1 MRNYARRSTDVGLG
15 ALRVGGYSMTDD
27 GAATDAAA
35 KPTTELRLALVCY
48 GGVSLAVYMHGV
60 TKELHK
66 LICAARAF
74 DKDPKNNPFPDG
86 KTEAVYFET
95 LRGINAT
102 GPKLSVSIDIIGGTS
117 AGGINGIALSKA
129 LACNVDMEPLKDVW
143 LNQGDIRQLLRG
155 YSSVPLALQVGLT
168 VGWQLIT
175 ALGNSS
181 PLKGEYM
188 SKLLFTALK
197 EMQER
202 KRQSDAASLLPDTA
216 AGLELYV
223 PTTDLFGFDV
233 LVASGAGG
241 ASNRDHDFRQVMVF
255 SRNEEADD
263 KLEQFG
269 HQYTADLA
277 FAGRA
282 SSSFPGAFA
291 PVSPES
297 FGDEVKRMLPDTPDA
312 DVRIHP
318 KALFLRPYGSRDIAT
333 QLDQQAA
340 AEAAWAAAKDVYF
353 VDGGV
358 LDNAPFDL
366 VIDAIARRQAQTQ
379 VNRQLVYVEPDP
391 GQALYA
397 PISDKPDRA
406 KSKRRW
412 LKDLLAVSGVRSS
425 HPILTDLTRLR
436 DLNWRIAEVRTI
448 SEQQEKHVAD
458 ETRAALA
465 EVWMETG
472 GNDSARE
479 EVHVETT
486 TEFVQ
491 KLTGPDIRAASDKLY
506 ERAEGSLKPIWPT
519 YLLLRFEAVL
529 KQLSTDICWTL
540 QCPKPSNKAGVI
552 TAAWVEWAR
561 AQDWGDWTPLRELL
575 DATDMLY
582 RQRRL
587 LFIINGINAMY
598 DIKSAPPRADLDT
611 LKSVAWAM
619 IGDIRN
625 GTANAVGALK
635 GEGTLNFLNISDDDA
650 VKIDP
655 VQFAFHHA
663 DELRAL
669 FDQYRQKV
677 EPLTHDSGQLRK
689 AFADHT
695 QNPNWMEEAKTAL
708 VSRYL
713 GFPLWDGMLFPTISL
728 TDLPQFS
735 PIPVAQFSP
744 TNATALKPPIEEKGG
759 KLRAPRENEKPPAKL
774 KGIPVKHFAAFFA
787 TKSRQNDYLWGRLDG
802 VELILRLLAD
812 VGLRQQET
820 TLATVGGDEK
830 PPPSYAAEALNAVLA
845 SETDLDLVKDLCDYL
860 RGEVAKIPRTPAAAS
875 TSD

>member
-1 MRNYARRSTDVGLG
+1 
-15 ALRVGGYSMTDD
+15 MTDD
-27 GAATDAAA
+27 GGPIGAGT

-74 DKDPKNNPFPDG
+74 DKNPENNPFPG
-86 KTEAVYFET
+86 RTTEAVYFEA
-95 LRGINAT
+95 LRGISAT

-143 LNQGDIRQLLRG
+143 LNKGDIRQLLRG
-155 YSSVPLALQVGLT
+155 YSRVPLALQVGLT
-168 VGWQLIT
+168 VVWQLVH

-188 SKLLFTALK
+188 SKLLYSALK
-197 EMQER
+197 DMQGR
-202 KRQSDAASLLPDTA
+202 DRLSDAGSLLPGIA

-223 PTTDLFGFDV
+223 PTTDLLGFDV

-255 SRNEEADD
+255 SRNEEARD

-269 HQYTADLA
+269 DQYTADLA

-297 FGDEVKRMLPDTPDA
+297 FIDEVKKIDPHTADA

-318 KALFLRPYGSRDIAT
+318 KTLFLRPYGSRDIAT
-333 QLDQQAA
+333 QLDQGAA
-340 AEAAWAAAKDVYF
+340 AEEAWAEAKDVYF

-366 VIDAIARRQAQTQ
+366 VIDAIARRQAQRQ
-379 VNRQLVYVEPDP
+379 VYRQLVYVEPDP

-397 PISDKPDRA
+397 PISGTRDKG

-412 LKDLLAVSGVRSS
+412 LKDLLAVSGARSS

-436 DLNWRIAEVRTI
+436 DLNWRIAEVRAI
-448 SEQQEKHVAD
+448 SEQQEKHVAE
-458 ETRAALA
+458 ETRSALN
-465 EVWMETG
+465 EVWERKG
-472 GNDSARE
+472 GHAARDGL
-479 EVHVETT
+479 HVQTT
-486 TEFVQ
+486 TELVQ
-491 KLTGPDIRAASDKLY
+491 ELTDPDIQAASDKLY
-506 ERAEGSLKPIWPT
+506 ERAQESLKPIWPT
-519 YLLLRFEAVL
+519 YLLLRLEAVL
-529 KQLSTDICWTL
+529 KELSTDICWTL
-540 QCPKPSNKAGVI
+540 QCPKPSNKGGFI

-561 AQDWGDWTPLRELL
+561 AQDWGDWTPLRARL

-598 DIKSAPPRADLDT
+598 DTKCAPPRPDLDT
-611 LKSVAWAM
+611 LKGVAWSM
-619 IGDIRN
+619 VDEIRS
-625 GTANAVGALK
+625 GTATAVGALK
-635 GEGTLNFLNISDDDA
+635 GEGALDFLNISDTDA

-655 VQFAFHHA
+655 KQFADDYDPDF
-663 DELRAL
+663 RVL
-669 FDQYRQKV
+669 FDKYQQKV
-677 EPLTHDSGQLRK
+677 EPLTLDSDKLRD
-689 AFADHT
+689 AFAEHT
-695 QNPNWMEEAKTAL
+695 RDPNWTEEAKTAL
-708 VSRYL
+708 LSGYL

-728 TDLPQFS
+728 SDIPQFS
-735 PIPVAQFSP
+735 PIPVARFSP
-744 TNATALKPPIEEKGG
+744 TNATALKPPVEGKGG
-759 KLRAPRENEKPPAKL
+759 KLRAPLENEQPPVKL

-787 TKSRQNDYLWGRLDG
+787 TRSRQNDYLWGRLDG
-802 VELILRLLAD
+802 AELILRMLAD
-812 VGLRQQET
+812 VGLRQQQTT
-820 TLATVGGDEK
+820 TLATVGGDETPA
-830 PPPSYAAEALNAVLA
+830 PPYAAEAFGAVLA
-845 SETDLDLVKDLCDYL
+845 SESDLDLVKDLCDYL
-860 RGEVAKIPRTPAAAS
+860 RGEVAKISRTPVAPSPSDEAS
-875 TSD
+875 

>member
-1 MRNYARRSTDVGLG
+1 M
-15 ALRVGGYSMTDD
+15 
-27 GAATDAAA
+27 
-35 KPTTELRLALVCY
+35 
-48 GGVSLAVYMHGV
+48 
-60 TKELHK
+60 
-66 LICAARAF
+66 
-74 DKDPKNNPFPDG
+74 
-86 KTEAVYFET
+86 
-95 LRGINAT
+95 
-102 GPKLSVSIDIIGGTS
+102 
-117 AGGINGIALSKA
+117 
-129 LACNVDMEPLKDVW
+129 
-143 LNQGDIRQLLRG
+143 
-155 YSSVPLALQVGLT
+155 T

-197 EMQER
+197 EMQVR
-202 KRQSDAASLLPDTA
+202 KRLSDAASLLPDTA

-318 KALFLRPYGSRDIAT
+318 KALFLRPYGSPDIAT

-340 AEAAWAAAKDVYF
+340 AEEAWAAAKDVYF

-465 EVWMETG
+465 EVWTETG
-472 GNDSARE
+472 GNDSYPCGGARRDHDRIRPE
-479 EVHVETT
+479 TDRPGYPGRVGQTLRTSRRFTQANLAHLPSPEVRGCVETA
-486 TEFVQ
+486 F
-491 KLTGPDIRAASDKLY
+491 DR
-506 ERAEGSLKPIWPT
+506 
-519 YLLLRFEAVL
+519 YLLDPAVSEAI
-529 KQLSTDICWTL
+529 Q
-540 QCPKPSNKAGVI
+540 
-552 TAAWVEWAR
+552 
-561 AQDWGDWTPLRELL
+561 
-575 DATDMLY
+575 
-582 RQRRL
+582 
-587 LFIINGINAMY
+587 
-598 DIKSAPPRADLDT
+598 
-611 LKSVAWAM
+611 
-619 IGDIRN
+619 
-625 GTANAVGALK
+625 
-635 GEGTLNFLNISDDDA
+635 
-650 VKIDP
+650 
-655 VQFAFHHA
+655 
-663 DELRAL
+663 
-669 FDQYRQKV
+669 
-677 EPLTHDSGQLRK
+677 
-689 AFADHT
+689 
-695 QNPNWMEEAKTAL
+695 
-708 VSRYL
+708 
-713 GFPLWDGMLFPTISL
+713 
-728 TDLPQFS
+728 
-735 PIPVAQFSP
+735 
-744 TNATALKPPIEEKGG
+744 
-759 KLRAPRENEKPPAKL
+759 
-774 KGIPVKHFAAFFA
+774 
-787 TKSRQNDYLWGRLDG
+787 
-802 VELILRLLAD
+802 
-812 VGLRQQET
+812 
-820 TLATVGGDEK
+820 
-830 PPPSYAAEALNAVLA
+830 
-845 SETDLDLVKDLCDYL
+845 
-860 RGEVAKIPRTPAAAS
+860 
-875 TSD
+875 